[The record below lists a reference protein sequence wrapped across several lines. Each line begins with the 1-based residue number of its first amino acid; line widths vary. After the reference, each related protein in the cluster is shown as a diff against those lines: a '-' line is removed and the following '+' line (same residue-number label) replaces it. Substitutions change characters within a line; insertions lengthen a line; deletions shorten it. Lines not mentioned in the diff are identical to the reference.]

1 MNNQNNEFLNWGEGF
16 TAQENEYVLLDEGVY
31 NFTISKMEK
40 KVYDGNSS
48 KIPNGCPYAELTI
61 QVESSKG
68 TANIR
73 ERLYLMKSMQWKLTQ
88 FFAGIGQ
95 PVVTG
100 QVFNP
105 NWETVVGS
113 KGKAEINQHHYTNQ
127 NGDDRTNNQI
137 ARYLKPQDPTP
148 ALNANQQMNQQP
160 SQMQQQPQQ
169 GQMPFPPQ
177 QPQQP
182 FNGQQGN
189 QPQQP
194 FNGQQWAQDEQP
206 GAF

>member
-16 TAQENEYVLLDEGVY
+16 TAQENEFVLLDEGVY
-31 NFTISKMEK
+31 NFTVTKMEK
-40 KVYDGNSS
+40 KVYDGNST

-61 QVESSKG
+61 QVESQKG
-68 TANIR
+68 TANIK
-73 ERLYLMKSMQWKLTQ
+73 ERLYLMKSMLWKLTQ

-100 QVFNP
+100 QPFTP
-105 NWETVVGS
+105 NWSTVIGS
-113 KGKAEINQHHYTNQ
+113 TGKAEITQHHYTNQ

-137 ARYLKPQDPTP
+137 GRYLKPQDPTP
-148 ALNANQQMNQQP
+148 AVNANVASQQNQGQMNQP
-160 SQMQQQPQQ
+160 QQPMNGQQ
-169 GQMPFPPQ
+169 GQ

-182 FNGQQGN
+182 FNGQQGA
-189 QPQQP
+189 
-194 FNGQQWAQDEQP
+194 NGGQP

>member
-40 KVYDGNSS
+40 KVYDGNSA

-68 TANIR
+68 TANVR

-88 FFAGIGQ
+88 FFTGIGQ

-113 KGKAEINQHHYTNQ
+113 KGKAEITQHHYTNQ

-148 ALNANQQMNQQP
+148 ALNANQQSQQMNQQ
-160 SQMQQQPQQ
+160 
-169 GQMPFPPQ
+169 QMPFPPQ

-194 FNGQQWAQDEQP
+194 FNGLQGAQGGQP

>member
-16 TAQENEYVLLDEGVY
+16 TAQEDEYVLLDEGVY

-113 KGKAEINQHHYTNQ
+113 KGRAEITQHHYTNQ
-127 NGDDRTNNQI
+127 NGDDRTNNQV

-148 ALNANQQMNQQP
+148 ALNANQQSQQMNQKQG
-160 SQMQQQPQQ
+160 QMPQQ
-169 GQMPFPPQ
+169 QMPFPPQ

-182 FNGQQGN
+182 FNGQR
-189 QPQQP
+189 PQQP
-194 FNGQQWAQDEQP
+194 FNGLQGAQGGQP

>member
-1 MNNQNNEFLNWGEGF
+1 MNNENNEFLQWGEGF
-16 TAQENEYVLLDEGVY
+16 TAQENEFVLLDEGVY
-31 NFTISKMEK
+31 NFT
-40 KVYDGNSS
+40 VA

-61 QVESSKG
+61 QVESQKG

-73 ERLYLMKSMQWKLTQ
+73 ERLYLMKSMLWKLTQ

-100 QVFNP
+100 QPFVP
-105 NWETVVGS
+105 NWSTVIGS
-113 KGKAEINQHHYTNQ
+113 KGKAEITQHHYTNQ

-137 ARYLKPQDPTP
+137 SRYLKPQDPTP
-148 ALNANQQMNQQP
+148 AVNANVAGQQNQGQMNQP
-160 SQMQQQPQQ
+160 
-169 GQMPFPPQ
+169 QMPFPQQPQ

-182 FNGQQGN
+182 FNGQQGA
-189 QPQQP
+189 
-194 FNGQQWAQDEQP
+194 NGGQP